1 MGFAGLWERLTGLQ
15 LRSKK
20 KVGVWRMNRF
30 PSWSADS
37 S

>member
-15 LRSKK
+15 LRRKK
-20 KVGVWRMNRF
+20 KVGVWRMNRV